1 MKRVIWTWAIFVLGG
16 CATVPENHYFTLSY
30 SLLDQHRQQQGT
42 GLSLRLRSF
51 DIGPAY
57 DTERLVYRYSP
68 YEFQY
73 YNFMLWA
80 TKPQK
85 MIGDLVIRHLRHSG
99 LFAQVG
105 MEFSE
110 QPPHLELSGEIVAME
125 ELDSGDEWYAHLALN
140 LWLRAY
146 RSEKIIWSK
155 AIDVKKRVYNK
166 SPVYVVKALSEILES
181 EMQQVCKEMASALA
195 NFPQS
200 REEGL

>member
-1 MKRVIWTWAIFVLGG
+1 
-16 CATVPENHYFTLSY
+16 
-30 SLLDQHRQQQGT
+30 LLDQHRQQQGT